1 MSCGDSIKPI
11 LKKPLVDDIKVLP
24 GQMVKTHSPCVETN
38 AYNKAY
44 LNSSVYSTSS
54 ISSSAFNSSAS
65 SSSHNLNNS
74 KNGSL
79 SSASCPFNNYQ
90 LNQSQ
95 QQQQHSL
102 NSAADSSKQNSSYHM
117 EMLNLMHPNEIADQL
132 MNKDDLL
139 QANLIEMK
147 KLQETMNSLSLINK
161 KQQLLNNTT
170 TPSSYNTHNNNSEI
184 STIASAISN
193 LSQQIE
199 ERKNAIKQ
207 NFFNS
212 YEVFQNKQQH
222 QPQSGC
228 ATPQVY
234 SAVGQTRAPHANFG
248 HLPFEGSC
256 NGSIE
261 KRLSSSHLSDQQS
274 AASTAND
281 IRSEYN
287 SAIYPISN
295 SNYSGMQ
302 QTPTGVQNSFNGSSQ
317 QSLVSA
323 RNYFAESKAYQ
334 TTLTNKNDVNE
345 SGLKKETPA
354 YDEDE
359 DGQSDDDDEID
370 SNSPNVFGAVLND
383 FQNNKNWCQ
392 ESRPQAALKPIEHF
406 AASTD
411 KSTYSINDDQH
422 LLQKFNYVSLLLDD
436 YCDKNTSLNTKA
448 LAFKYLK
455 DGNASDN
462 IKKSKYSPVLI
473 LLINQIIL
481 IIETCVKTFF
491 LLNLK

>member
-1 MSCGDSIKPI
+1 MSCADSIKPI

-24 GQMVKTHSPCVETN
+24 GQMVKAHSPCVETN
-38 AYNKAY
+38 VYNKAY

-90 LNQSQ
+90 FNQS
-95 QQQQHSL
+95 QQQHSL

-184 STIASAISN
+184 STIANAISN

-222 QPQSGC
+222 QPQSGS

-234 SAVGQTRAPHANFG
+234 SAVGQPKAPYANFS

-274 AASTAND
+274 AASNAND

-287 SAIYPISN
+287 SAIYPINNSN
-295 SNYSGMQ
+295 MTNISNYSGMQ
-302 QTPTGVQNSFNGSSQ
+302 QAATGVQNSFNNSSQ
-317 QSLVSA
+317 QSLASA

-334 TTLTNKNDVNE
+334 TTLTNNNDVNE
-345 SGLKKETPA
+345 SGLKKENPA

-359 DGQSDDDDEID
+359 DVHSDEDDEID
-370 SNSPNVFGAVLND
+370 SNSQNVFGAVLND
-383 FQNNKNWCQ
+383 FQNNKSWCQ
-392 ESRPQAALKPIEHF
+392 ESRPQAASLKPAEHY
-406 AASTD
+406 AASSD
-411 KSTYSINDDQH
+411 KSTYSINDDQY

-455 DGNASDN
+455 DGNSSDS
-462 IKKSKYSPVLI
+462 IKKSKY
-473 LLINQIIL
+473 
-481 IIETCVKTFF
+481 
-491 LLNLK
+491 